1 MYTHSLFYLHVHV
14 RVALLLLVIS
24 RCACA
29 GTGDGFPLG
38 LGLVVEDKPT
48 EFSCT
53 CSLVQSPGS
62 SQLFNMAPW
71 QCCIRKGCEEPGDM
85 YMYVCVW
92 CTVSLN
98 VYMYVLYR
106 LLTLLLSLESC

>member
-1 MYTHSLFYLHVHV
+1 MYIC
-14 RVALLLLVIS
+14 LLLVIS

-29 GTGDGFPLG
+29 GFPLG

-71 QCCIRKGCEEPGDM
+71 QYCIKKGCEEPRDMYM